1 MNYDY
6 VKAVEYCNE
15 LETFEGYVP
24 CLLRPAPFNLL
35 RYYDN
40 LQKKGLY
47 DEVIEK
53 TEQARDFSFD
63 EKMSELEEFVK
74 KHPKYSD
81 VLIE

>member
-1 MNYDY
+1 MDYDY

-15 LETFEGYVP
+15 LELFEGYVP
-24 CLLRPAPFNLL
+24 CLLRPSPFNLP

-47 DEVIEK
+47 EKVIEK
-53 TEQARDFSFD
+53 TEQARDFNFD
-63 EKMSELEEFVK
+63 EKMIELEEFVK